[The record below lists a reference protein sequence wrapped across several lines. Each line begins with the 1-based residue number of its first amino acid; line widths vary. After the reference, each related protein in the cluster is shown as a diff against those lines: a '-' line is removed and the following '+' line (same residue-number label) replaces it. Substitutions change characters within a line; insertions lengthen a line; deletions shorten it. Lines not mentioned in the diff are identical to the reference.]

1 MARDKDKEK
10 WFKFYCDF
18 FDDPKIKILDA
29 LANGPSY
36 SDTATD
42 ADMVFYVYLRL
53 MCMAATEL
61 DPEGNVSIFKDQS
74 FDIDDFSFLINR
86 PEFET
91 NQCLELL
98 QQYGLIKMEN
108 NCVHIEDW
116 ETSQYF
122 AKLEEK
128 RAKDRERKQ
137 KQREKEKAEQEV
149 ASEQSQ
155 TEEESPMERIKR
167 IKEGR

>member
-53 MCMAATEL
+53 MSMAATEL

-74 FDIDDFSFLINR
+74 FNTDDFSFLINR
-86 PEFET
+86 PVYET
-91 NQCLELL
+91 SQCLDLL
-98 QQYGLIKMEN
+98 QQYGLIRIEN
-108 NCVHIEDW
+108 NCIHIEDW

-137 KQREKEKAEQEV
+137 KQREKEKAEREA
-149 ASEQSQ
+149 ASDQSQ

>member
-61 DPEGNVSIFKDQS
+61 DPEGNVSIFKDQA
-74 FDIDDFSFLINR
+74 FNIDDF
-86 PEFET
+86 
-91 NQCLELL
+91 LL
-98 QQYGLIKMEN
+98 GL
-108 NCVHIEDW
+108 
-116 ETSQYF
+116 
-122 AKLEEK
+122 
-128 RAKDRERKQ
+128 
-137 KQREKEKAEQEV
+137 
-149 ASEQSQ
+149 
-155 TEEESPMERIKR
+155 
-167 IKEGR
+167 